1 MPNDNNNE
9 RKIPNN
15 PNTTSP
21 NQKPPMP
28 GQQADRSPQRNDQQR
43 NPMPGQQGQNDPVKK

>member
-15 PNTTSP
+15 PTTTNP

-28 GQQADRSPQRNDQQR
+28 DQRDQRDVQRDPTQRDKLDRENPPQ
-43 NPMPGQQGQNDPVKK
+43 KK